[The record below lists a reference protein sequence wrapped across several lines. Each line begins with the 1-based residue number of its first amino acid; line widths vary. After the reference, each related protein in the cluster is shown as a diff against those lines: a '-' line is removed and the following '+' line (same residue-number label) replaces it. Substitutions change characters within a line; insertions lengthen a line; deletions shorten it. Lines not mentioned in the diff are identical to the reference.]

1 MKKLIILIVI
11 CSMYFSC
18 ESLSQKDAPEK
29 EYLKGGISYK
39 TEGWVDNNTFRVV
52 SIGFP
57 KQNVTNKM
65 KRQYY
70 AKEAAIL
77 SAQKTILEKFKG
89 ARVQGKASSTGGE
102 IDEVIIQKEFG
113 GIINGGSVTE
123 EKYDEQDNCQ
133 VTYEVSSL
141 DLKKRVMFGVQ

>member
-1 MKKLIILIVI
+1 MKKIVVVLVV
-11 CSMYFSC
+11 CLTYFSC
-18 ESLSQKDAPEK
+18 ESLSQKNAPEK
-29 EYLKGGISYK
+29 EYIKGGVTYR
-39 TEGWVDNNTFRVV
+39 TEGWVDTNTFRVV
-52 SIGFP
+52 AIGFP

-113 GIINGGSVTE
+113 GIINGGSVVE

-141 DLKKRVMFGVQ
+141 DLKKRVVFGVQ